1 MVNEMLLK
9 DSPFRLI
16 SCTINHL
23 QINNLS
29 LNLLT
34 QNVSVEVGNVRVT
47 YSLGIVRSMSFSCR
61 YSNGLR
67 APQMPETRNLT
78 LSEKEEIARLQIQ
91 RNPSLLREDTPVASH
106 LRMKR
111 PKNLT

>member
-1 MVNEMLLK
+1 MVLK

-16 SCTINHL
+16 SCTINQL

-47 YSLGIVRSMSFSCR
+47 YSSVFVRSMLFSCR
-61 YSNGLR
+61 HSNGLR
-67 APQMPETRNLT
+67 AQMPETQNLT
-78 LSEKEEIARLQIQ
+78 LSKTIEIAPLPIQ
-91 RNPSLLREDTPVASH
+91 KSPSLLREVILLPISR
-106 LRMKR
+106 LMMKR
-111 PKNLT
+111 LKNLT

>member
-1 MVNEMLLK
+1 MLLK

-34 QNVSVEVGNVRVT
+34 QNVSVEVGNVSVT
-47 YSLGIVRSMSFSCR
+47 
-61 YSNGLR
+61 
-67 APQMPETRNLT
+67 
-78 LSEKEEIARLQIQ
+78 
-91 RNPSLLREDTPVASH
+91 
-106 LRMKR
+106 
-111 PKNLT
+111 

>member
-47 YSLGIVRSMSFSCR
+47 YSSGIVRSM
-61 YSNGLR
+61 
-67 APQMPETRNLT
+67 
-78 LSEKEEIARLQIQ
+78 
-91 RNPSLLREDTPVASH
+91 
-106 LRMKR
+106 
-111 PKNLT
+111 

>member
-34 QNVSVEVGNVRVT
+34 QNVSVEVGNVSVT
-47 YSLGIVRSMSFSCR
+47 YSSGIVRSMLFSCR

-67 APQMPETRNLT
+67 APQIPEAQNLT
-78 LSEKEEIARLQIQ
+78 LSDR
-91 RNPSLLREDTPVASH
+91 T
-106 LRMKR
+106 
-111 PKNLT
+111 